1 MSCRIAAKRCFSSCR
16 NRSIYDSMTL
26 TWAESMKNANTKKPT
41 PFRLPLM
48 TDEPVGEKNNP
59 ESKSPRI
66 LLVDDNQF
74 LLMLLRE
81 TLSLFGY
88 QVAGTASTGLEGI
101 QMAKRRL
108 PDLVLMD
115 IEMPGEI
122 DGISAARK
130 IQGEEEIP
138 VVFLTGHVEGELL
151 QRASR
156 VSENGYIVK
165 PFHHTQLRGA
175 IEIALWKTRHSK
187 TLSNADDEPLEKAG
201 EFPTV
206 SEEKESK
213 IKHILSPAE
222 YRVAQ
227 LVKKGESTKEIA
239 EELNLS
245 TRTIEWHRM
254 NIRKKLGINKKNSS
268 IFNRLQLI

>member
-1 MSCRIAAKRCFSSCR
+1 
-16 NRSIYDSMTL
+16 
-26 TWAESMKNANTKKPT
+26 MKNANTKKPT
-41 PFRLPLM
+41 SFRLSLM
-48 TDEPVGEKNNP
+48 TDEPIEKKSNP
-59 ESKSPRI
+59 DAKSPRI

-74 LLMLLRE
+74 LVMLLSE
-81 TLSLFGY
+81 TLFRFGY
-88 QVAGTASTGLEGI
+88 QVAGTASTGLEAI
-101 QMAKRRL
+101 QMAKKRL

-130 IQGEEEIP
+130 IQGEEKIP

-175 IEIALWKTRHSK
+175 IEIALWKTRHGK
-187 TLSNADDEPLEKAG
+187 MLSDDDDETLEKAG
-201 EFPTV
+201 GFPAV
-206 SEEKESK
+206 SAERRSR
-213 IKHILSPAE
+213 IRHILSPAE

-254 NIRKKLGINKKNSS
+254 NIRKKLGINKKNAN
-268 IFNRLQLI
+268 IFNRLQLL